1 MLKKKLKLVLVTSA
15 LLVGGAGFA
24 AAAPGPVKAEHRAKL
39 LEKFDVNKDG
49 KLDRAEKLA
58 MKETLAARSFARM
71 DKDGDGKLSLDEFK
85 AGHKH
90 AGAHHRRG
98 GKRL

>member
-15 LLVGGAGFA
+15 LLVGSVSFA
-24 AAAPGPVKAEHRAKL
+24 AAAPGQVKADHRAKL
-39 LEKFDVNKDG
+39 MEKFDANKDG

-58 MKETLAARSFARM
+58 MKETRAARAFARM
-71 DKDGDGKLSLDEFK
+71 DKDGDGKLSLVEFK
-85 AGHKH
+85 AGRMH